1 MELWVE
7 KAKKSDNRYINTF
20 LNTLKNWNQYIL
32 NYFND
37 RISNGMVEGI
47 NNKIKRIK
55 RMAFGF
61 RNFNNF
67 RLRI

>member
-1 MELWVE
+1 
-7 KAKKSDNRYINTF
+7 
-20 LNTLKNWNQYIL
+20 
-32 NYFND
+32 
-37 RISNGMVEGI
+37 MVEGI

-67 RLRI
+67 RLKIITKKLLLTLTNSVKKFQEPYWFTLYLYKN

>member
-1 MELWVE
+1 YV
-7 KAKKSDNRYINTF
+7 
-20 LNTLKNWNQYIL
+20 L
-32 NYFND
+32 NYFNE

-67 RLRI
+67 RLRIITNFD